1 MDWVRKNWK
10 RVRERR
16 EGGEEREGGRETE
29 NGKLFGERWVDI
41 KARVER
47 KAVRER
53 KRKGIEG

>member
-16 EGGEEREGGRETE
+16 EGEREGWRETE

-53 KRKGIEG
+53 KRKGREG